1 LARAIPKID
10 HLVTTAASLVFKP
23 FMETARSDIDAML
36 GSKLLGPMHLV
47 RHLVRHLVARMT
59 KDKGK

>member
-23 FMETARSDIDAML
+23 FLEPARSDIDAML

-47 RHLVRHLVARMT
+47 RHLVARMT